1 MGKQQKI
8 FDLLS
13 KKQSLNVFR
22 SQKKKNKL
30 SEELTQ
36 IVSYQKQLMEILK
49 SISSDEKYKR
59 VSEIKSETWYKLKIQ
74 DELIAA
80 TNKIEFLSM
89 ELKNQNIQIALAAD
103 KQRKYEE
110 KRSHFN
116 RLEIIERE
124 NRQDSTIPPF
134 NTNKSKF

>member
-59 VSEIKSETWYKLKIQ
+59 V
-74 DELIAA
+74 
-80 TNKIEFLSM
+80 
-89 ELKNQNIQIALAAD
+89 
-103 KQRKYEE
+103 
-110 KRSHFN
+110 
-116 RLEIIERE
+116 
-124 NRQDSTIPPF
+124 
-134 NTNKSKF
+134 

>member
-1 MGKQQKI
+1 
-8 FDLLS
+8 
-13 KKQSLNVFR
+13 
-22 SQKKKNKL
+22 
-30 SEELTQ
+30 
-36 IVSYQKQLMEILK
+36 
-49 SISSDEKYKR
+49 
-59 VSEIKSETWYKLKIQ
+59 
-74 DELIAA
+74 
-80 TNKIEFLSM
+80 M

>member
-124 NRQDSTIPPF
+124 NRQDSSIPPF